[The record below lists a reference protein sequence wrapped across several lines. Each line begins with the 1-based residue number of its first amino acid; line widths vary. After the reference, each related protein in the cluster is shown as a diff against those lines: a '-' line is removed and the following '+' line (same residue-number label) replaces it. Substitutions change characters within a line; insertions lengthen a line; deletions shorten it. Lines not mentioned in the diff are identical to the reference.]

1 MEVLLNGVEDVMST
15 TVEEEEVEEVEEG
28 EEVVVEAE
36 VEVEEVL
43 ERVTRL

>member
-1 MEVLLNGVEDVMST
+1 MEGLLNEAEDVMST
-15 TVEEEEVEEVEEG
+15 TAEEEEV
-28 EEVVVEAE
+28 VVE